1 MRDENAGKRFSGDA
15 DERIVLVVAHKDVVA
30 RAEFF
35 DEFGFADERFD
46 LGGGFLERDVR
57 GLAEHCLYFR
67 RKIFLFPEIRNQPL
81 ADVGGFADVER
92 RLAAAENIDAGVC
105 GDVFR
110 MFHHTR

>member
-1 MRDENAGKRFSGDA
+1 MWLVGDEYPGIRLARDA
-15 DERIVLVVAHKDVVA
+15 DERIVLVVAHEDVVA

-67 RKIFLFPEIRNQPL
+67 RKISLLPEIRNQPL
-81 ADVGGFADVER
+81 ADVGSFADVER
-92 RLAAAENIDAGVC
+92 RPSVAENIDAGVC
-105 GDVFR
+105 G
-110 MFHHTR
+110 